1 MENIMAMRELTI
13 KIYRRIG
20 RKRYLNGKYVYE
32 YERIYVPIP
41 TLLQEPFR
49 AMLKGRVKIRVIP
62 ESDEITIKLR
72 PDKSFRHAESPPDK
86 T

>member
-1 MENIMAMRELTI
+1 MAMRELTI
-13 KIYRRIG
+13 KLYRRMG

-32 YERIYVPIP
+32 YERIFVPIP

-49 AMLKGRVKIRVIP
+49 SILKDHIKIRVIP
-62 ESDEITIKLR
+62 ESEEITIKLR